1 MRYRIVAFE
10 RSRDVE
16 SNACLV
22 GALGLNVSRLLAF
35 VADFLARGRSLRAI
49 PREVAILTTVVAL
62 ATVHALARHVAV
74 ATARV
79 ASLST
84 TLSTRATVTRVT
96 KASVGVSAVGIRA
109 VAGNV
114 TDLATLIAFLGAT
127 TLAAERTT
135 ALGTVAANVT
145 GLTTSIAGFGILR
158 TIRAF
163 ATNVTFATTVVA
175 LGGAAVRT
183 VPELVSSLAASV
195 AGTGRALE
203 IHDSIDESVMTFL
216 LDSRVQ
222 EY

>member
-1 MRYRIVAFE
+1 M
-10 RSRDVE
+10 
-16 SNACLV
+16 
-22 GALGLNVSRLLAF
+22 
-35 VADFLARGRSLRAI
+35 
-49 PREVAILTTVVAL
+49 
-62 ATVHALARHVAV
+62 AV

-114 TDLATLIAFLGAT
+114 TDLATLNSQQVNHVIEQNVSIVLTYLVAFLGAT

-163 ATNVTFATTVVA
+163 AT
-175 LGGAAVRT
+175 
-183 VPELVSSLAASV
+183 
-195 AGTGRALE
+195 
-203 IHDSIDESVMTFL
+203 
-216 LDSRVQ
+216 
-222 EY
+222 